1 MIHPKL
7 EQNCPCCPR
16 HKLNPL
22 DTAYTEKN
30 ASKTKKASNEKG
42 QRLLQSLHQP
52 YISTWLTGL
61 EATSNPGRGQCCGQC
76 PGGGWTVYDG
86 FLSTGSCKDVLF
98 NRRSQFSGLPVQIQ
112 SYYSI
117 FLINLMKNKFLG
129 SSLDQLRESIWS
141 LIHILRECRNYQA
154 TFFKWTWC
162 FTISR
167 DRYLQESGF
176 SHSAFVFGQESHI
189 SQSNINGALV
199 PPRYLYL

>member
-1 MIHPKL
+1 MCD
-7 EQNCPCCPR
+7 E
-16 HKLNPL
+16 
-22 DTAYTEKN
+22 
-30 ASKTKKASNEKG
+30 
-42 QRLLQSLHQP
+42 
-52 YISTWLTGL
+52 
-61 EATSNPGRGQCCGQC
+61 
-76 PGGGWTVYDG
+76 
-86 FLSTGSCKDVLF
+86 FLSTGICKDVLF

-129 SSLDQLRESIWS
+129 SSLVQLQELIWS
-141 LIHILRECRNYQA
+141 LIFYANVETIIFQMNMILYHS
-154 TFFKWTWC
+154 
-162 FTISR
+162 TISR